1 MVATIGLTGL
11 RPDPARV
18 SRIASPPYDVIKP
31 GTALEKLL
39 NEDSCLERIP
49 GGEKLSG
56 GSG

>member
-31 GTALEKLL
+31 GTPLEKLL
-39 NEDSCLERIP
+39 GRLARRRRRTR
-49 GGEKLSG
+49 LLRV
-56 GSG
+56 

>member
-11 RPDPARV
+11 RPDPSHV

-39 NEDSCLERIP
+39 EQEPS
-49 GGEKLSG
+49 
-56 GSG
+56 